1 MNYQNNGRINLVDRQ
16 IYPEYQMFHQKK
28 EGLNEFKNEAV
39 KSILQKNPLSD
50 VFFSKQ
56 NIDYLQ
62 NKIIQTVY
70 ELTNGQHRIGRQ
82 SDIEL
87 EIVMRSIYLQFSLNQ
102 SSNLREQ
109 IRQLDEKVI
118 DEVCPG
124 IITAVKQYLQYKQDI
139 TNMPQPIELPKT
151 ETIKGEKSLQ
161 LPPWF

>member
-118 DEVCPG
+118 AEVCPG

-139 TNMPQPIELPKT
+139 TNMPKPIELPKA
-151 ETIKGEKSLQ
+151 ETIKGEKS
-161 LPPWF
+161 

>member
-118 DEVCPG
+118 AEVCPG

-139 TNMPQPIELPKT
+139 TNMPKPIELPKA

-161 LPPWF
+161 LPSWF

>member
-1 MNYQNNGRINLVDRQ
+1 
-16 IYPEYQMFHQKK
+16 
-28 EGLNEFKNEAV
+28 
-39 KSILQKNPLSD
+39 
-50 VFFSKQ
+50 
-56 NIDYLQ
+56 
-62 NKIIQTVY
+62 VY

-124 IITAVKQYLQYKQDI
+124 IITAVKQYLQYKLDI
-139 TNMPQPIELPKT
+139 TNMPKPIELPKN
-151 ETIKGEKSLQ
+151 ETIKGEKTLQ

>member
-1 MNYQNNGRINLVDRQ
+1 MNYQNNGRMNLVDRQ
-16 IYPEYQMFHQKK
+16 IYPDYQMFYQKT

-62 NKIIQTVY
+62 NKISQQVY
-70 ELTNGQHRIGRQ
+70 ELTDKTHRIGRQ
-82 SDIEL
+82 SDVEL

-102 SSNLREQ
+102 ASNLREQ
-109 IRQLDEKVI
+109 IRQLDEKVV
-118 DEVCPG
+118 DAVCPG
-124 IITAVKQYLQYKQDI
+124 IITAIKQYIQYKVDI
-139 TNMPQPIELPKT
+139 TNMPKPIELPKS
-151 ETIKGEKSLQ
+151 ETIKGDKILQ

>member
-16 IYPEYQMFHQKK
+16 IYPEYQMFHEKK

-62 NKIIQTVY
+62 NKIVQTVY

-118 DEVCPG
+118 AEVCPG

-139 TNMPQPIELPKT
+139 TNMPKPIELPIT